1 MIEGGAARWEYYVL
15 LREERLRAFWEEQVD
30 RDECNVL
37 FVMGRG
43 FDPRMAVGL
52 KTVLATGGGGVR
64 DVVGLEFLEGPMSAS
79 LNHQDGVDR
88 NWKEVV
94 EAVGP
99 RGTASVEEL
108 AFWSEEGRRISSQGA
123 REICFT
129 PPADLTHTRT

>member
-1 MIEGGAARWEYYVL
+1 M
-15 LREERLRAFWEEQVD
+15 D

-43 FDPRMAVGL
+43 FDPRMGVGL

-79 LNHQDGVDR
+79 LNHQDAVEG

-99 RGTASVEEL
+99 RGTASVEETGVFGRKREGVL
-108 AFWSEEGRRISSQGA
+108 APRA

-129 PPADLTHTRT
+129 PPADLTYTRT